1 MTPVLILAII
11 VAVAIAYNRIE
22 AARQQEALKG
32 FFANLTDPVIV
43 TALHPYDRTVSE
55 RAQWYRDAIKESGNK
70 WKPPVLEF
78 PYSGSYDIPGQ
89 SGSFIG
95 MTFAQYQAKCFEIYL
110 LELQRWQAQV
120 QRATG
125 LNTMNQTIANQR
137 PGDAFSWS

>member
-11 VAVAIAYNRIE
+11 AAVVIIFRQIE
-22 AARQQEALKG
+22 AALQREALKG

-43 TALHPYDRTVSE
+43 TALHPFDRTVSE

-70 WKPPVLEF
+70 WNPPVLEF

-120 QRATG
+120 QRAAG
-125 LNTMNQTIANQR
+125 LPAMNQTIANQR
-137 PGDAFSWS
+137 PGNTFSWS